1 MLRYWLSGDLVE
13 HRAHVA
19 ADVSLQVGGQADV
32 GLSPLRRAWFAGG
45 ALLNCSVHFF
55 AYARRFLPAVLLA
68 CIAVHN
74 RSPVRLLKRT
84 QDTGFSDSRALKTSK
99 LFNWFQ
105 LLEPE
110 SRQAS

>member
-19 ADVSLQVGGQADV
+19 ADVSLQVGGQAAV
-32 GLSPLRRAWFAGG
+32 GLSPLRLAWLAGG

-55 AYARRFLPAVLLA
+55 VYARRVLPAVLLA
-68 CIAVHN
+68 CFAVHN
-74 RSPVRLLKRT
+74 RSPVRLSISEPKIP
-84 QDTGFSDSRALKTSK
+84 DSPTRAYKTFK

-110 SRQAS
+110 LREAR